1 MGIRN
6 HSSATTPLREHKMV
20 RVLIA
25 AIVARSSNAFL
36 QSATRRRRFAM
47 CDDIAD
53 NPKKLAICNE
63 MVRLKTPMPCVKQT
77 LDAEDANRAYGPL
90 VLTSM
95 LLTLSCAFVERRH
108 RACSSRTR
116 AKGAR
121 QCSRLLA
128 SKSHWGSSGSGSGP
142 GAHPAATM
150 ICALTKVFPSSPLSF
165 FCLRCAGSISE

>member
-1 MGIRN
+1 
-6 HSSATTPLREHKMV
+6 MV

-36 QSATRRRRFAM
+36 QSATRTARRSFAV